1 VLEMIRER
9 RGQQFDP
16 RIVDAF
22 MGIADKIILARDSL
36 SEIEAICNMPDAN
49 GDWWMAF

>member
-1 VLEMIRER
+1 MIRER

-22 MGIADKIILARDSL
+22 MDIADKIILARDSAN
-36 SEIEAICNMPDAN
+36 EIETICDMPDAS